1 MSGSVCNDGK
11 GSECHNC
18 QAEHFPLF
26 FSRCRDPFVSQ
37 DTCCVNFR
45 NVKEFAGLAV
55 NLLGDFPASKSFS
68 VVHFATEARTAGG
81 LSSAAKARRTI
92 DKLDYTGGRTNHA
105 AAVRECQRSFSSG
118 GARRGARKNFILLV
132 TDGVSSE
139 PSFDPAGAA
148 TAAATTAKAD
158 GTFIIPVFIS
168 PNNDWSPYRFMRS
181 LSSDNNVFDVTDF
194 AGLNSLL
201 VRLVDQVSCT

>member
-1 MSGSVCNDGK
+1 M
-11 GSECHNC
+11 
-18 QAEHFPLF
+18 
-26 FSRCRDPFVSQ
+26 SQ

-45 NVKEFAGLAV
+45 NVEEFAGLAV
-55 NLLGDFPASKSFS
+55 DLLGDFPAAKSFS
-68 VVHFATEARTAGG
+68 VVHFATKARTAGG

-92 DKLDYTGGRTNHA
+92 DQLDYTGGRTNHA

-118 GARRGARKNFILLV
+118 GAERGARKNFMLLI

-139 PSFDPAGAA
+139 PRFDPAGAA

-168 PNNDWSPYRFMRS
+168 QNNDWSAYRFMKR
-181 LSSDNNVFDVTDF
+181 LSSDNNVFDVTGF

-201 VRLVDQVSCT
+201 DRLVEQVSCT